1 MPKKT
6 IWYCPCDCKTPK
18 GMRKKFYI
26 ITSLFNHI
34 IDNHSS
40 ELDIKLRYKLNLPSD
55 KTITVGK
62 KRTVE
67 EYEDGFK
74 ELLSV
79 EEEEEEKAIEAE
91 IDDVVGTVKVFKI

>member
-26 ITSLFNHI
+26 ISSLLSHI

-40 ELDIKLRYKLNLPSD
+40 QVDMKFMYKLKLPSD
-55 KTITVGK
+55 GIVAVGK
-62 KRTVE
+62 KRSVD

-74 ELLSV
+74 EILSV
-79 EEEEEEKAIEAE
+79 EEEEEELAIGVEVDNLDT
-91 IDDVVGTVKVFKI
+91 IMKDFSI